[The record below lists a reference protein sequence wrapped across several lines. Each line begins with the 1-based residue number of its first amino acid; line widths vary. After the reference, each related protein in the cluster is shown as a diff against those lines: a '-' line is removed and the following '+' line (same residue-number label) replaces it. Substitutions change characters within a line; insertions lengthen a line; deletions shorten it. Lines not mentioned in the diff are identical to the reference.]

1 MGLRLFFKQ
10 NINMCF
16 QKPLQ
21 AFFLARE
28 LQRDML
34 KMSSA
39 EEGWKLER
47 KCTALKAKSKQLFMC
62 LFDDKVLLS
71 CKKYFCF

>member
-1 MGLRLFFKQ
+1 
-10 NINMCF
+10 MCF